1 MFFEIVDTRRYYMLL
16 LKYFCWTSKTLR
28 IIKKNIDYETKTG
41 EMGEWLKP
49 AVC

>member
-1 MFFEIVDTRRYYMLL
+1 MFPLDIILQKDYI
-16 LKYFCWTSKTLR
+16 KTY
-28 IIKKNIDYETKTG
+28 IYEKTG